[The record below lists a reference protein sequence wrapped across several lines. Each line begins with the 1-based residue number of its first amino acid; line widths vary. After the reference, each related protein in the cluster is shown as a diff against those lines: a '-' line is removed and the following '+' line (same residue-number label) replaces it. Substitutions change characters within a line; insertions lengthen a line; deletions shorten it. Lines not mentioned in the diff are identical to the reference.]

1 MKLKLLGAV
10 GVLGIVAAVWWFS
23 PNASETQV
31 LPIPGENLNAVVE
44 VFNATAVDGLARTVT
59 RNLRAKGLDVV
70 YYGSAR
76 DSTLDSTQII
86 IRRGDSTAA
95 VAVQQALGTGRIVVQ
110 PDTDRLVD
118 VTILLHLDAA
128 TLLGLHP

>member
-1 MKLKLLGAV
+1 MKLKLLGAA

-23 PNASETQV
+23 PNTSETQV
-31 LPIPGENLNAVVE
+31 LPIPGENHDAVVE
-44 VFNATAVDGLARTVT
+44 VFNATDVDGLARTVT
-59 RNLRAKGLDVV
+59 RNLRAKGVDVV
-70 YYGSAR
+70 FYGSAR

-95 VAVQQALGTGRIVVQ
+95 VAVQRALGTGRIIVQ
-110 PDTDRLVD
+110 PDIDRLVD

-128 TLLGLHP
+128 ALLGLHP